1 MILRAAPFFTLFSQ
15 VFETFIE
22 PYGSALSDS
31 ANRTSGFASAAVDAG
46 ISIDNVLGIAL
57 RDSVYRTCGGA
68 SSAADASVRNNTCHN
83 CCRHRYSCICA
94 VKQSYSILFWYN
106 RQVIRESTSNRIIDL
121 LCGLIYSS
129 LYRAPSL
136 DRYSYLAFALASFS
150 AYIASAFA
158 GLESLR
164 DV

>member
-1 MILRAAPFFTLFSQ
+1 MILRAASFFTLFSQ

-31 ANRTSGFASAAVDAG
+31 ANRTSGFASAAIDAG

-83 CCRHRYSCICA
+83 CCLLSFLKLASTKSPYPNTRHRYIRICA

-106 RQVIRESTSNRIIDL
+106 RQVIRESTSNRITDL
-121 LCGLIYSS
+121 LCEL
-129 LYRAPSL
+129 
-136 DRYSYLAFALASFS
+136 FT
-150 AYIASAFA
+150 
-158 GLESLR
+158 LR
-164 DV
+164 CTERPAW